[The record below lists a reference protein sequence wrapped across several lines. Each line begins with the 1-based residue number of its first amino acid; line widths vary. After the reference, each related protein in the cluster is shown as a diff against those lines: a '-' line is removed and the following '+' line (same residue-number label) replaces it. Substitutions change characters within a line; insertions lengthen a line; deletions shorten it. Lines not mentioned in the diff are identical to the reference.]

1 MEKRY
6 ISESRYKK
14 SSNRKRRSVKDIQKK
29 AEKLTYGHSEPKLNT
44 IPNTKN
50 NIVKKKVTVKTKK
63 VKAKKQI
70 DPQKERRNN
79 IIVCVILLLI
89 IAVISRG
96 LMKEEGEPFIPIS
109 FGVEENETI
118 ITVGII
124 TNESLLNKNTSNVII
139 QELNSYSSNML
150 LKIKEDYSVEYL
162 ALESIGKASNSEYVL
177 AVRKSKEYD
186 AQSIKQMLESHMNN
200 VNSVYYN
207 NVQNIKEIKVDE
219 ESNTLRIILKNED
232 PYYIYNLELPINKT
246 EENIYVLNEASN
258 DSYVTYDRAKDA
270 DKTYPKRIN
279 VKKYKDMYDAVEA
292 YKKQEINMVITNQK
306 NVQNILGRYEYNIKA
321 YRNGKA
327 TFLFANEKSNLLNNK
342 EIRQVIAYSIDR
354 ESIVKDVMQSTA
366 DVIDLPYVYDI
377 TKYKYDIYAAENI
390 MLANGFKKKN
400 KVYTKIENKEQIK
413 LELTL
418 LVNSKDNEKVQ
429 IANKIKNNLAAV
441 GISVNIEKLTDKKIA
456 KRVNSGDYDLVL
468 ATVNLNKNPN
478 IQFVS
483 KYMCG
488 TENVNIAQEQVKV
501 GNTLTIAK
509 DIQNLQNALSNE
521 IAYIG
526 ICASTNYV
534 IYSKNII
541 GLDSVSFMNVF
552 KCLVD

>member
-14 SSNRKRRSVKDIQKK
+14 SSNRKRRSVKDIQKR

-50 NIVKKKVTVKTKK
+50 NIVKNKVTVKTKK

-109 FGVEENETI
+109 FGIEENETI

-186 AQSIKQMLESHMNN
+186 AQSIKQMLESHINN

-219 ESNTLRIILKNED
+219 ESNTLRMKIHII
-232 PYYIYNLELPINKT
+232 YIT
-246 EENIYVLNEASN
+246 
-258 DSYVTYDRAKDA
+258 
-270 DKTYPKRIN
+270 
-279 VKKYKDMYDAVEA
+279 
-292 YKKQEINMVITNQK
+292 
-306 NVQNILGRYEYNIKA
+306 
-321 YRNGKA
+321 
-327 TFLFANEKSNLLNNK
+327 
-342 EIRQVIAYSIDR
+342 
-354 ESIVKDVMQSTA
+354 
-366 DVIDLPYVYDI
+366 
-377 TKYKYDIYAAENI
+377 
-390 MLANGFKKKN
+390 
-400 KVYTKIENKEQIK
+400 
-413 LELTL
+413 
-418 LVNSKDNEKVQ
+418 
-429 IANKIKNNLAAV
+429 
-441 GISVNIEKLTDKKIA
+441 
-456 KRVNSGDYDLVL
+456 
-468 ATVNLNKNPN
+468 
-478 IQFVS
+478 
-483 KYMCG
+483 
-488 TENVNIAQEQVKV
+488 
-501 GNTLTIAK
+501 
-509 DIQNLQNALSNE
+509 
-521 IAYIG
+521 
-526 ICASTNYV
+526 
-534 IYSKNII
+534 
-541 GLDSVSFMNVF
+541 
-552 KCLVD
+552 